1 MARKSR
7 SSGLNKTLMTL
18 VAAAVL
24 IGVGYAIRYLHK
36 GKSLE
41 AAYQELLKKE
51 KECQEQI
58 EKLLAEGDK
67 DTYSPSSLEGRVDK
81 RLEKLAKLR
90 KEMETLKKTMNFLRQ
105 AQVTVFGIGDH
116 LNKAPEVHA
125 KYYTCPDWIRL
136 HGNLDYT
143 RDGFGRLLAYEGLKR
158 HGLFVLVKNSFDNL
172 RTRMET
178 MFPDCEFKPLVDPNF
193 ENEVW
198 RSSDFT

>member
-1 MARKSR
+1 MA
-7 SSGLNKTLMTL
+7 L

-24 IGVGYAIRYLHK
+24 IGLGYAIRYFHK

-41 AAYQELLKKE
+41 AAYQELLKKD
-51 KECQEQI
+51 KECQEQM
-58 EKLLAEGDK
+58 EKLLAEGEVEG
-67 DTYSPSSLEGRVDK
+67 YYPSSLEGRVDK

-90 KEMETLKKTMNFLRQ
+90 KEKKTLEKTMKFIRWT
-105 AQVTVFGIGDH
+105 QVTVFSIGDH

-125 KYYTCPDWIRL
+125 KYYTCANWIQL

-143 RDGFGRLLAYEGLKR
+143 TYGFGRVIEDHGIKR

-178 MFPDCEFKPLVDPNF
+178 MFPDCEFKSLADPNF
-193 ENEVW
+193 ENDVW
-198 RSSDFT
+198 RSSDFS